1 MTQAIANR
9 TNRLFCP
16 GPTPV
21 PLDASIQSLHT
32 DIYHRSSEFKS
43 IFSDV
48 RKRLAPF
55 FDSKVAPIILTS
67 SGTGAL
73 EAAVVNLTE
82 IGDEVLVINGG
93 KFGERWHKLTAAYQ
107 CKVREIKITW
117 GHSPDVEVIVE
128 TLRKHPGIKA
138 LFIQANETS
147 TGVAYPIKD
156 IAEQVRKLRPD
167 LLLIVDAVSAL
178 IAHHV
183 KLDSWGLDC
192 VISGSQ
198 KGFGVAPGLAFIA
211 LSERA
216 WLSAKNNR
224 RPKFYFDLSTE
235 LKTQLDGQSAWTPA
249 TTLVLSL
256 RAALDKLE
264 ALGVDGCEAHHKM
277 MAEATRAAMH
287 ALGLELF
294 SQSHHSQALTAAKLP
309 ERIDGN
315 ALISHARQRYGA
327 IFAGGQDQAK
337 GKIVRLAHLGIFD
350 HFYLLQ
356 AIQALEF
363 SLLDIGHTAEPG
375 VGVTAAIK
383 LIRASVD

>member
-1 MTQAIANR
+1 MTEAIANR

-32 DIYHRSSEFKS
+32 DIYHRSGEFKA
-43 IFSDV
+43 IFADV
-48 RKRLAPF
+48 RKRLTPF
-55 FDSKVAPIILTS
+55 FDSKVSPVILTS

-82 IGDEVLVINGG
+82 VNDEVLVINGG
-93 KFGERWHKLTAAYQ
+93 KFGERWQKLTSGYQ
-107 CKVREIKITW
+107 CKVHEIKLTW
-117 GHSPDVEVIVE
+117 GHAPDIEAVLDV
-128 TLRKHPGIKA
+128 LRANPNIKSM
-138 LFIQANETS
+138 FIQANETS
-147 TGVAYPIKD
+147 TGVAFPIKE
-156 IAEQVRKLRPD
+156 IAENVRKLRPEI
-167 LLLIVDAVSAL
+167 LLIVDAVSAL

-216 WLSAKNNR
+216 WQTAKNNL
-224 RPKFYFDLSTE
+224 RPKFYFDLNTE
-235 LKTQLDGQSAWTPA
+235 LKTQVNGQSAWTPA

-256 RAALDKLE
+256 QAALDKLE
-264 ALGVDGCEAHHKM
+264 ALGVDGCVAHHKL
-277 MAEATRAAMH
+277 MAEATRDAMH
-287 ALGLELF
+287 ALNLELF

-309 ERIDGN
+309 NQIDGN
-315 ALISHARQRYGA
+315 ALLSHARERYGA
-327 IFAGGQDQAK
+327 FFAGGQDQVK
-337 GKIVRLAHLGIFD
+337 GKIVRIAHLGIFD
-350 HFYLLQ
+350 CFYLLQ

-363 SLLDIGHTAEPG
+363 SLLDLGHKCEPG
-375 VGVTAAIK
+375 AGVTAATK
-383 LIRASVD
+383 LIRKK